1 MGLFYFWQV
10 SSQESELA
18 HFLVARKKCEELR
31 KEIEET
37 AKTPEIPD
45 ITVPSEI
52 LSKVIDEKPIE
63 NFVEK
68 SVEIIENKIPVAAK
82 RSSISRQEN
91 VTQDPR
97 YQYSFFSLI
106 GLNVRPNAHPDL
118 NLI

>member
-1 MGLFYFWQV
+1 M
-10 SSQESELA
+10 A

-52 LSKVIDEKPIE
+52 LSKSIDEKPIE
-63 NFVEK
+63 NLVEK

-97 YQYSFFSLI
+97 YQYSFFSPI
-106 GLNVRPNAHPDL
+106 GLSLNVRPNAHPDL

>member
-1 MGLFYFWQV
+1 M
-10 SSQESELA
+10 A

-37 AKTPEIPD
+37 VKTPEIPD

-52 LSKVIDEKPIE
+52 LSKSIDEKPIE

-68 SVEIIENKIPVAAK
+68 SVEIIENKVPVAAK

-97 YQYSFFSLI
+97 YQTNIRTQFYTVLKK
-106 GLNVRPNAHPDL
+106 H
-118 NLI
+118 